1 MLLFAVKT
9 LGFGQFLIAVVLA
22 AGIAMWVFWHA
33 SKHGSKRATAWG
45 ILTFL
50 AVGIVLPIYLIH
62 YYATRRRF

>member
-9 LGFGQFLIAVVLA
+9 LGFGQFLIAVLLA

-45 ILTFL
+45 VLTFL
-50 AVGIVLPIYLIH
+50 AVGIVLPIYIIH